1 MAKRIILAVAGSG
14 KTYYICHSIDLN
26 KKNLILAFTHEKLRN
41 IRRELYDANK
51 GKLPE
56 LTNVMTFDS
65 FLYSYMLQPY
75 EPTILDFFNASDIS
89 TYGLTFREP
98 PAKQLLIN
106 NMWRANPLYKS
117 KDKIGH
123 YLTSKG
129 YYYCENLSELILQV
143 KQGKNSLIKRIAENA
158 SIFYDQIL
166 VDEFQ
171 DFREHDY
178 DLICELAKYAKNIT
192 LIGDYYQH
200 SVSANKNTG
209 RPFQKRKVDVPYK
222 DFIESLKN
230 IFIVDDSSMQNSRRC
245 SENICNFV
253 SNKLKIRIAS
263 QKINNGSVI
272 WVTENQIDEILQNS
286 TIVKLVYKDSSK
298 YLFTALNWSYS
309 KGDTFDAACVIL
321 TDKFDNL
328 DSDSFNPSKI
338 EQSTIN
344 KLYVALTRSKGNLF
358 LIKKLVFDKVKIK
371 YLKDAHHAQ
380 NKNHRNP

>member
-1 MAKRIILAVAGSG
+1 
-14 KTYYICHSIDLN
+14 
-26 KKNLILAFTHEKLRN
+26 
-41 IRRELYDANK
+41 
-51 GKLPE
+51 
-56 LTNVMTFDS
+56 
-65 FLYSYMLQPY
+65 
-75 EPTILDFFNASDIS
+75 
-89 TYGLTFREP
+89 
-98 PAKQLLIN
+98 
-106 NMWRANPLYKS
+106 
-117 KDKIGH
+117 
-123 YLTSKG
+123 
-129 YYYCENLSELILQV
+129 
-143 KQGKNSLIKRIAENA
+143 
-158 SIFYDQIL
+158 
-166 VDEFQ
+166 
-171 DFREHDY
+171 
-178 DLICELAKYAKNIT
+178 
-192 LIGDYYQH
+192 
-200 SVSANKNTG
+200 
-209 RPFQKRKVDVPYK
+209 
-222 DFIESLKN
+222 
-230 IFIVDDSSMQNSRRC
+230 MQNSRRC

-371 YLKDAHHAQ
+371 YLKDAHHA
-380 NKNHRNP
+380 